1 MHRVRAFCLLSMAKR
16 AREANGGLLTEDN
29 VKQYMNASTEYLE
42 AALSY
47 PNDDENHSCKS

>member
-1 MHRVRAFCLLSMAKR
+1 MHRVRAFCLLSKAKR

-29 VKQYMNASTEYLE
+29 VKQYMTASTEYLE